1 LSYRNGLRERSAKPR
16 LADDIGAQSWMKLAY
31 MTASF
36 PYGTGETF
44 LISEIAALKDLGVE
58 LYVIPLYPR
67 GKRRT
72 DWNPDI
78 EGVHLLDEGLCSLR
92 VLLGSAVACFA
103 NPLASARAF
112 LKLLS
117 ASRRHAAK
125 NLAVV
130 PKALWV
136 SGELLRGGCEHLHVH
151 WAATPAS
158 AGMVAAQL
166 AGIPWS
172 MSCHRWDIHENNLLA
187 AKVRSAAF
195 TRFISRGGQR
205 DAGQLGADADRTHV
219 IPMGT
224 WVPPSVSP
232 LAWPSGAP
240 FRVLCPAN
248 LLPVKGHSYL
258 LAACA
263 QLIAE
268 GRDLELALAGDGPL
282 REDLAAQARRAGIT
296 GRVTFLGH
304 LPRPELLRMY
314 EDRKVNAVVLP
325 SLDMGGGEHEGVPVS
340 LMEAMAFGIP
350 VLSTRTGSI
359 PELLPDELGL
369 TVPQRNASALAEH
382 LRHLICDEQHYRS
395 VGAMCR
401 TRVSEGYSVDSSAA
415 RLLALMRRDAQ

>member
-1 LSYRNGLRERSAKPR
+1 
-16 LADDIGAQSWMKLAY
+16 MKLAY

-44 LISEIAALKDLGVE
+44 LISEIAALKSLGVE

-67 GKRRT
+67 GSRRP
-72 DWNPDI
+72 DWDPDT
-78 EGVHLLDEGLCSLR
+78 EGVHLLDEGLCSIR
-92 VLLGSAVACFA
+92 VLLGAASACSRE
-103 NPLASARAF
+103 PLASARAVF
-112 LKLLS
+112 KLLS
-117 ASRRHAAK
+117 ASTRHAAK

-130 PKALWV
+130 PKALWAFR
-136 SGELLRGGCEHLHVH
+136 ELERRGCEHLHVH
-151 WAATPAS
+151 WAATTAS

-187 AKVRSAAF
+187 AKVHSAAF

-205 DAGQLGADADRTHV
+205 DAGQLGAAAGRTHV

-224 WVPPSVSP
+224 WVPPFVPP
-232 LAWPSGAP
+232 LLWPSGTP

-263 QLIAE
+263 ELIAE
-268 GRDLELALAGDGPL
+268 GRDVELALAGDGPL
-282 REDLAAQARRAGIT
+282 RGELAAQARRAGIA

-304 LPRPELLRMY
+304 LPRPELLRLY
-314 EDRKVNAVVLP
+314 EDRRVNAVVLP
-325 SLDMGGGEHEGVPVS
+325 SLDLGGGEHEGVPVS
-340 LMEAMAFGIP
+340 LMEAMAFGVP

-359 PELLPDELGL
+359 PELLPDDLGL
-369 TVPQRNASALAEH
+369 TVPQRNASALAER
-382 LRHLICDEQHYRS
+382 LRLLICDEQHYRS

-401 TRVSEGYSVDSSAA
+401 TRVREGCSVDSSAA
-415 RLLALMRRDAQ
+415 RLLALIRRDAHEPCRL